1 MIKKEIGLILAFLKA
16 WQKYFSRSSFRAFHH
31 FEGTKNFLV
40 ERLTW
45 GRGKLVQPFVHS
57 GMAALLILGLA
68 LAPLIASSY
77 PGFAQNPWEETPPP
91 SAVLSS
97 MTEADPQS
105 TTLVSEKPRS
115 EIVEYQVQTGDTIS
129 SIAKKFGISID
140 TIRWAN
146 NLSSIS
152 AIKPGQ
158 TLKILPVTGVSHK
171 VKKGETIYSIAKY
184 YSTDPQGLV
193 DFPFNSFVNDE
204 TFSLAVGQTLIV
216 PDAVMPKETPWQPSA
231 YIARQTPDAGTVVA
245 SGDFIWPVSGT
256 ITQQFRWYHK
266 GLDIANRASP
276 PILAAD
282 SGKVVVSGWPD
293 GRGYGNMVEIDHGN
307 GVKTLYGHFAKLFV
321 VVGQSVNRGDQLGI
335 MGTTGR
341 STGIHL
347 HFEVRKN
354 GVPIDP
360 MSVLK

>member
-1 MIKKEIGLILAFLKA
+1 MKKEFNLILEFIKA
-16 WQKYFSRSSFRAFHH
+16 WKKYLSRHSFKAFHR
-31 FEGTKNFLV
+31 FEGSKNVVV
-40 ERLTW
+40 EKLTL

-77 PGFAQNPWEETPPP
+77 PGLAQSPWEETPPP
-91 SAVLSS
+91 SAVLAS

-115 EIVEYQVQTGDTIS
+115 EVLEYQVQNGDTVS
-129 SIAKKFGISID
+129 GIATKFGISID

-146 NLSSIS
+146 GLSSVS

-158 TLKILPVTGVSHK
+158 TLKILPITGVLHK

-184 YSTDPQGLV
+184 YSTDAQGLV
-193 DFPFNSFVNDE
+193 DFPFNTFVNDE
-204 TFSLAVGQTLIV
+204 TFALAVGQTLIV
-216 PDAVMPKETPWQPSA
+216 PDALMPKETPWQPSA

-245 SGDFIWPVSGT
+245 SGNFIWPVSGV
-256 ITQQFRWYHK
+256 ITQKFSWYHK

-276 PILAAD
+276 IILAAD
-282 SGKVVVSGWPD
+282 SGKVIVSGWPD
-293 GRGYGNMVEIDHGN
+293 GRGYGNMVQIDHG
-307 GVKTLYGHFAKLFV
+307 GGIQTLYGHFAKLFV
-321 VVGQSVNRGDQLGI
+321 VAGQSVNRGDQLGI

-347 HFEVRKN
+347 HFEVRRN
-354 GVPIDP
+354 NVAFDP
-360 MSVLK
+360 MAYLK